1 MKLKKIVGVL
11 AAIGITAPGVAMA
24 TNGMLMEGYGPI
36 ATAMGGASMAYDN
49 GAAGMA
55 NNPSTIGMMANG
67 SNRLDLAIGGLHP
80 DIDTTCKAPNC
91 GPADVN
97 THSGGDAYYMPAMGW
112 VKKSGALA
120 YGVGVFAQGGMG
132 TEYGK
137 NSWMSGGTG
146 LEQRSEVGVGS
157 MIVPIAYDV
166 TPDLNIGGSLDFV
179 WAGMDLQMMM
189 GGAQFMDMMPA
200 MYNPMATNS
209 GGTVSGSMVDTF
221 VSFMPMMNPMNPVNY
236 GYFDFSND
244 NDFSGKAHSTGWAGK
259 LGFTYKVNKQLTV
272 GGTYHSKTS
281 LGDMDG
287 SASVSFSANMDTGIL
302 GGGAPNGVYTA
313 VNIPVSG
320 NISVRDFQ
328 FPETYGLGLAYQA
341 TDKLMVAADYKRIGW
356 ASAMKSFK
364 MSFTGSGNTGM
375 AAAFNDTVLDATMY
389 QNWKD
394 QDVFQLGVAYK
405 ATDALT
411 LRAGVNLADNPVPDA
426 YVNPLF
432 PATIKE
438 HYTLGAGY
446 AFSKVSEVNGS
457 YTYAPKV
464 TVTSPNG
471 FTNEHEQNNW
481 QLMYS
486 HRF

>member
-11 AAIGITAPGVAMA
+11 AAIGIAAPGVAMA

-36 ATAMGGASMAYDN
+36 ATGMGGASMAYDN

-55 NNPSTIGMMANG
+55 NNPATIGMMANG
-67 SNRLDLAIGGLHP
+67 TSRLDLAIGGLHP
-80 DIDTTCKAPNC
+80 DIDTKMTGMPN
-91 GPADVN
+91 A
-97 THSGGDAYYMPAMGW
+97 HSGGDAYYMPAAGW
-112 VKKSGALA
+112 VKKDGKLA

-137 NSWMSGGTG
+137 NSWLSGGSG
-146 LEQRSEVGVGS
+146 LEQRSEVGVGNL
-157 MIVPIAYDV
+157 IVPIAYDV
-166 TPDLNIGGSLDFV
+166 TPDLNIAGSVDFV

-189 GGAQFMDMMPA
+189 SGGQLMDMMPT
-200 MYNPMATNS
+200 MYNPGATNS
-209 GGTVSGSMVDTF
+209 GGTVSGTMIDGFASM
-221 VSFMPMMNPMNPVNY
+221 MGGAPGQIGALNY
-236 GYFDFSND
+236 GYFDFSNND
-244 NDFSGKAHSTGWAGK
+244 DFSGKAHSTGWAGK

-287 SASVSFSANMDTGIL
+287 SASVAFNVDI
-302 GGGAPNGVYTA
+302 NGMGTTT
-313 VNIPVSG
+313 IPVNG
-320 NISVRDFQ
+320 KIAVRDFQ
-328 FPETYGLGLAYQA
+328 FPETYGLGLAFQA
-341 TDKLMVAADYKRIGW
+341 NDKLMIAADYKRIGW
-356 ASAMKSFK
+356 ADVMKNFK
-364 MSFTGSGNTGM
+364 MSFTASGNTGM
-375 AAAFNDTVLDATMY
+375 AAMFDGTVMDATMY

-394 QDVFQLGVAYK
+394 QDVFQLGASYK
-405 ATDALT
+405 ATDSLT
-411 LRAGVNLADNPVPDA
+411 LRAGLNYADNPVPSA

-464 TVTSPNG
+464 TVNSTAG
-471 FTNEHEQNNW
+471 YTIEHAQNNW